1 MHSGVNINTCSISKP
16 EITFTS
22 HQAQNKEENSRLR
35 DLVTEIV
42 TSQQERV
49 VTFLSSQLSL
59 QIQKNIADAIKNIRA
74 QGNQTQS
81 GNRMEYSNPPS
92 ICGSLREQNLENIL
106 ANPCDPSP
114 PTFSRNNDLTVRPDK
129 NSCTDIDV
137 KELSRERKQK
147 DNKGFDGFYVSILE
161 QVHQLNETPESHL
174 VEILRTNLLQE
185 IQHEMLNEVVYSAS
199 LLKEVLPVLTD
210 ELRKAKNADALAN
223 PDIKSQEEPV
233 AIICT
238 DDSSPMS
245 TFDDEVCKGKI
256 VCRIDGNSFIINAE
270 NETNPTLNDSSAS
283 VAAQPVTSTTASAL
297 TTKTS
302 LSSCFT
308 ITKTWTTTAT
318 TKKSTSPQIFNA
330 IYREQNQQQQQRTE
344 TEVNVNPKIRTF
356 RVIFA
361 NDAKLQQRNEKTTT
375 TATHFKIQKPI
386 LMCFICKLS
395 FGITKSFSLHAS
407 IEHGLSLQE
416 LEKHLLLQREY
427 SSAIIQRN
435 MDEKPQISFLE
446 PMDTAA
452 SSLLHIESQPTT
464 HASRQMTVIDREGDT
479 ALEVKTFTDI
489 LSNDEGDDDES
500 DNVNNKTTN
509 TFASV
514 NQFSDPAKI
523 SLSTAPA
530 AMISTTVDTSQS
542 HSDKKSSTQLPDHR
556 QHLKYFYDDS
566 TTDVCSILTNSNIL
580 TLGPSNLEKLKST
593 NTNTNTTTTID
604 VTKNNTG
611 ESPLN
616 RFIIAAACTKSS
628 LTVKRAPEKPMGSSL
643 AVHNLPTPD
652 SLIQRLQK
660 ISTENEGRI
669 LSSPVQAD
677 GSDMPTDDDVD
688 KPDALTAHLSQ
699 LSIPHSFST
708 PLLSL
713 KSSVVSMSTPESVH
727 FNSLEASL
735 PTLSSEKNNNKAK
748 FLNEFLQHQ
757 LNTMYLQQQSLPR
770 LINKFSDTSIA
781 TFNTTSP
788 PAPSLA
794 ANACPHHADCKGI
807 DCKSCELLEIQQH
820 FKQSAQVMPQ
830 LSPSAPCIVTAAA
843 AAAAGLGLLSAANT
857 ISPPSNVIANSSV
870 LTGALNPS
878 NMIHINQVKGTHY
891 NPR

>member
-1 MHSGVNINTCSISKP
+1 M
-16 EITFTS
+16 
-22 HQAQNKEENSRLR
+22 
-35 DLVTEIV
+35 
-42 TSQQERV
+42 
-49 VTFLSSQLSL
+49 
-59 QIQKNIADAIKNIRA
+59 
-74 QGNQTQS
+74 
-81 GNRMEYSNPPS
+81 
-92 ICGSLREQNLENIL
+92 
-106 ANPCDPSP
+106 
-114 PTFSRNNDLTVRPDK
+114 
-129 NSCTDIDV
+129 
-137 KELSRERKQK
+137 
-147 DNKGFDGFYVSILE
+147 
-161 QVHQLNETPESHL
+161 
-174 VEILRTNLLQE
+174 
-185 IQHEMLNEVVYSAS
+185 
-199 LLKEVLPVLTD
+199 
-210 ELRKAKNADALAN
+210 
-223 PDIKSQEEPV
+223 
-233 AIICT
+233 
-238 DDSSPMS
+238 
-245 TFDDEVCKGKI
+245 
-256 VCRIDGNSFIINAE
+256 
-270 NETNPTLNDSSAS
+270 
-283 VAAQPVTSTTASAL
+283 
-297 TTKTS
+297 
-302 LSSCFT
+302 SSCFT

-416 LEKHLLLQREY
+416 LEKYLLLQREY

-489 LSNDEGDDDES
+489 VSNDEGDDDES

-604 VTKNNTG
+604 VTNNNTG

-628 LTVKRAPEKPMGSSL
+628 LTVKRASEKPMGSSL
-643 AVHNLPTPD
+643 TVHNLPTPD
-652 SLIQRLQK
+652 SLIVTSLYACPSNKSSQSQDAETCNANDNVNDNNVHDENDNDNDNDNDNNNDNGNENDNNDDNDDDKQNENYSERDRDNDNEIDNDNDNDNRNNNGNENENDNDNANENDNDHLNDNDNGNDSDNDNDDIDNVSVNNNGNHSMTNTIEQSVHHQLNLGSSNISHKSLSLPYNITADTFLKQRLQK
-660 ISTENEGRI
+660 ISTANEGQI

-735 PTLSSEKNNNKAK
+735 PTLSSEKNSNKAK

-820 FKQSAQVMPQ
+820 FKQSAQVIPQ
-830 LSPSAPCIVTAAA
+830 LSPNAPSIVTAAA
-843 AAAAGLGLLSAANT
+843 AAAAGLGLLSATNT
-857 ISPPSNVIANSSV
+857 ISPPSNVIVNSSV
-870 LTGALNPS
+870 LSGALNPS
-878 NMIHINQVKGTHY
+878 NMVSSGPGITAAPNAASFTIGACSEHINGRPLGVDCA
-891 NPR
+891 R

>member
-1 MHSGVNINTCSISKP
+1 MPRIQLKSGQP
-16 EITFTS
+16 
-22 HQAQNKEENSRLR
+22 
-35 DLVTEIV
+35 
-42 TSQQERV
+42 
-49 VTFLSSQLSL
+49 
-59 QIQKNIADAIKNIRA
+59 
-74 QGNQTQS
+74 
-81 GNRMEYSNPPS
+81 
-92 ICGSLREQNLENIL
+92 
-106 ANPCDPSP
+106 
-114 PTFSRNNDLTVRPDK
+114 
-129 NSCTDIDV
+129 
-137 KELSRERKQK
+137 
-147 DNKGFDGFYVSILE
+147 
-161 QVHQLNETPESHL
+161 
-174 VEILRTNLLQE
+174 LRT
-185 IQHEMLNEVVYSAS
+185 
-199 LLKEVLPVLTD
+199 
-210 ELRKAKNADALAN
+210 R
-223 PDIKSQEEPV
+223 
-233 AIICT
+233 IICT

-270 NETNPTLNDSSAS
+270 NETNPTLSDSSAS
-283 VAAQPVTSTTASAL
+283 VAALPVTNTTASAL

-318 TKKSTSPQIFNA
+318 TKKSASPQIFNA
-330 IYREQNQQQQQRTE
+330 IYREQNQQQQRTQ
-344 TEVNVNPKIRTF
+344 TDVNVNPKIRTF

-375 TATHFKIQKPI
+375 TATHFKIHKPI

-416 LEKHLLLQREY
+416 LEKYLLLQREY

-446 PMDTAA
+446 PMDTAT

-464 HASRQMTVIDREGDT
+464 HASRQMTVIDREGET

-489 LSNDEGDDDES
+489 VSNDEGDDDES

-580 TLGPSNLEKLKST
+580 TLGSSNLEKLKSI
-593 NTNTNTTTTID
+593 NTNTNTSTTID
-604 VTKNNTG
+604 VTNNNTG
-611 ESPLN
+611 GSPLN

-628 LTVKRAPEKPMGSSL
+628 LTVKRASEKPMADTFL
-643 AVHNLPTPD
+643 K
-652 SLIQRLQK
+652 QRLQK
-660 ISTENEGRI
+660 ISTANEGRI
-669 LSSPVQAD
+669 LNSPVQAD
-677 GSDMPTDDDVD
+677 GNDIPTDDDVD
-688 KPDALTAHLSQ
+688 KSDALTAHLSQ
-699 LSIPHSFST
+699 LSIPHSFSS

-727 FNSLEASL
+727 LNSLEASL
-735 PTLSSEKNNNKAK
+735 PTLSSEKNSNKAK

-770 LINKFSDTSIA
+770 LINKLSDTSIA
-781 TFNTTSP
+781 MFNTTSP
-788 PAPSLA
+788 PAPTSA
-794 ANACPHHADCKGI
+794 ANACPHHTDCKGI

-820 FKQSAQVMPQ
+820 FKQSASVMPQ
-830 LSPSAPCIVTAAA
+830 LSPTAPSIVTAAA
-843 AAAAGLGLLSAANT
+843 AAAAGLGLLSATNT
-857 ISPPSNVIANSSV
+857 ISPPSNVIVNSSV
-870 LTGALNPS
+870 LTGTLNPS
-878 NMIHINQVKGTHY
+878 NMRPYGYFCDNDTRLNVSVCFEGGLRNNVVSSSCLKKSPSLDAMETIGLKYIFDDILRFVAGIIVTYKTSLFFKYVEIG
-891 NPR
+891 

>member
-1 MHSGVNINTCSISKP
+1 MPRIQLKSGQP
-16 EITFTS
+16 
-22 HQAQNKEENSRLR
+22 
-35 DLVTEIV
+35 
-42 TSQQERV
+42 
-49 VTFLSSQLSL
+49 
-59 QIQKNIADAIKNIRA
+59 
-74 QGNQTQS
+74 
-81 GNRMEYSNPPS
+81 
-92 ICGSLREQNLENIL
+92 
-106 ANPCDPSP
+106 
-114 PTFSRNNDLTVRPDK
+114 
-129 NSCTDIDV
+129 
-137 KELSRERKQK
+137 
-147 DNKGFDGFYVSILE
+147 
-161 QVHQLNETPESHL
+161 
-174 VEILRTNLLQE
+174 LRT
-185 IQHEMLNEVVYSAS
+185 
-199 LLKEVLPVLTD
+199 
-210 ELRKAKNADALAN
+210 R
-223 PDIKSQEEPV
+223 
-233 AIICT
+233 IICT

-270 NETNPTLNDSSAS
+270 NETNPTLSDSSAS
-283 VAAQPVTSTTASAL
+283 VAALPVTNTTASAL

-318 TKKSTSPQIFNA
+318 TKKSASPQIFNA
-330 IYREQNQQQQQRTE
+330 IYREQNQQQQRTQ

-375 TATHFKIQKPI
+375 TATHFKIHKPI

-416 LEKHLLLQREY
+416 LEKYLLLQREY

-446 PMDTAA
+446 PMDTAT

-464 HASRQMTVIDREGDT
+464 HASRQMTVIDREGET

-489 LSNDEGDDDES
+489 VSNDEGDDDES

-580 TLGPSNLEKLKST
+580 TLGSSNLEKLKSI
-593 NTNTNTTTTID
+593 NTNTNTSTTID
-604 VTKNNTG
+604 VTNNNTG
-611 ESPLN
+611 GSPLN

-628 LTVKRAPEKPMGSSL
+628 LTVKRASEKPMGSSL
-643 AVHNLPTPD
+643 TVHNLPAPD
-652 SLIQRLQK
+652 SLINENDNANENNNDHVNDNDNDNDSDIDNDGIDNVSVNNNGNSSITKTIEKKSHQKLNLGSSNINHKSLSLPYNITADTFLKQRLQK
-660 ISTENEGRI
+660 ISTANEGRI
-669 LSSPVQAD
+669 LNSPVQAD
-677 GSDMPTDDDVD
+677 GNDIPTDDDVD
-688 KPDALTAHLSQ
+688 KSDALTAHLSQ
-699 LSIPHSFST
+699 LSIPHSFSS

-713 KSSVVSMSTPESVH
+713 KSSVISMSTPESVH
-727 FNSLEASL
+727 LNSLEASL
-735 PTLSSEKNNNKAK
+735 PTLSSEKNSNKAK

-770 LINKFSDTSIA
+770 LINKLSDTSIA
-781 TFNTTSP
+781 MFNTTSP
-788 PAPSLA
+788 PAPTSA
-794 ANACPHHADCKGI
+794 ANACPHHTDCKGI

-820 FKQSAQVMPQ
+820 FKQSASVMPQ
-830 LSPSAPCIVTAAA
+830 LSPTAPSIVTAAA
-843 AAAAGLGLLSAANT
+843 AAAAGLGLLSATNT
-857 ISPPSNVIANSSV
+857 ISPPSNVIVNSSV
-870 LTGALNPS
+870 LTGTLNPS
-878 NMIHINQVKGTHY
+878 NMMYWECRSLMHINPLKNNVNVEEITFELTRNLAGFEKVNLKLTIFIEARTVIITTLIQYVKTSL
-891 NPR
+891 